1 MQTTVCIFR
10 QYLFESI
17 LCSRSQCKFILK
29 TYIGL
34 CCFVALTFYN
44 LSMIDQFVLFRKIA
58 MLALILFLLVVGYNG
73 DSSLFL
79 FLCIVVIVVLLYC
92 WTLCFRCGMWCLLL
106 VKISFVRVLWCCSTR
121 SGEPVIMVINRLGNW
136 LLICSLVEN
145 PGRWLAICS

>member
-10 QYLFESI
+10 QYLFKSI

-79 FLCIVVIVVLLYC
+79 FLCIVVIVVVIEHCAFDVECDVCC
-92 WTLCFRCGMWCLLL
+92 WLRSVSSVCCDVVAL
-106 VKISFVRVLWCCSTR
+106 VVV
-121 SGEPVIMVINRLGNW
+121 NR
-136 LLICSLVEN
+136 
-145 PGRWLAICS
+145 